1 MFTYV
6 YISFG
11 LGALSKRDIYII
23 QLLVAHYGFAKG
35 GNNPRSEF
43 GFSKA
48 KGKMPALT
56 TPGLTKLF
64 WF

>member
-6 YISFG
+6 YI
-11 LGALSKRDIYII
+11 IYCNHYI
-23 QLLVAHYGFAKG
+23 AHQGFAKG

-56 TPGLTKLF
+56 APGLTKLF